1 MNWNQLR
8 YAVAVA
14 EEGSVTRA
22 AQKLYLAQPSLSL
35 SIKSLEQEL
44 GLALFAREQGTLTPT
59 YAGELFVEWA
69 KATLRSYDQLTLK
82 LADIAG
88 ERRSLLRV
96 GISPHRS
103 AILMPVILEQ
113 FYGAHPECEVR
124 LIEQPTYV
132 LRDYLES
139 GKLDVMVDTPHPD
152 TNAYVSEFLAEEE
165 IVLAVPDSFS
175 CQLSAQL
182 QSAAELP
189 LDALGGFPFILLSQD
204 QVLGS
209 LARQVCE
216 ASGFQP
222 NIRLT
227 CVGVENALGLTQKQL
242 GITFVPEFFSAAPQ
256 FMDGVR
262 YFHVRGIRPCR
273 QICLVYSRSSYR
285 SQHLQS
291 LFMLFRELA
300 PSIYHISVEPSSSV
314 S

>member
-8 YAVAVA
+8 YIVTVA
-14 EEGSVTRA
+14 EEQSITRA
-22 AQKLYLAQPSLSL
+22 AEKLYLSQPSLSL
-35 SIKSLEQEL
+35 SVKSLEQEL
-44 GLALFAREQGTLTPT
+44 GLALFTRNQGAITLT
-59 YAGELFVEWA
+59 YAGELFCEWA
-69 KATLRSYDQLTLK
+69 KTTLWSYQLLSLK

-103 AILMPVILEQ
+103 AILMPAILER
-113 FYGAHPECEVR
+113 FYGAHPVCEVR

-152 TNAYVSEFLAEEE
+152 TNAYVSEFLAEKE
-165 IVLAVPDSFS
+165 IVLAVPNSFA

-204 QVLGS
+204 QVLGG
-209 LARQVCE
+209 LTRQVCE
-216 ASGFQP
+216 TSGFQP

-227 CVGVENALGLTQKQL
+227 CVGVENALGLAQRQL
-242 GITFVPEFFSAAPQ
+242 GVAFVPEFFSHIPKYS
-256 FMDGVR
+256 DGIS
-262 YFHVRGIRPCR
+262 YFHIRGVHPCR
-273 QICLVYSRSSYR
+273 QICLVYPRSSYQG
-285 SQHLQS
+285 QHLQC
-291 LFMLFRELA
+291 LLKLFRELA
-300 PSIYHISVEPSSSV
+300 PSIYHISVEPSSGV